1 MENTFYKFCKHDH
14 VLGFTI
20 ILCEG
25 TKMIK
30 QILITGPYDKN
41 IVCKTKPY
49 QR

>member
-1 MENTFYKFCKHDH
+1 MEDAFFKFCKHDH

-20 ILCEG
+20 ISFEG
-25 TKMIK
+25 NKMIK

-41 IVCKTKPY
+41 IVNKTKPD